1 MSNYFN
7 GNNNSIKFCFS
18 SKSASSLSGQEVG
31 DARNDADGRFR
42 ANLRQRVTE
51 SLEMAAGQHLG
62 RLDRGVGAAT
72 GLVHVV
78 ADVGVAD
85 QGEDTKLSHLE
96 AGSEV

>member
-1 MSNYFN
+1 MKQVPDVAENWL
-7 GNNNSIKFCFS
+7 NS
-18 SKSASSLSGQEVG
+18 LRHRRRTVDGGQEVG

-42 ANLRQRVTE
+42 ANLGQRVTE
-51 SLEMAAGQHLG
+51 SLEMAASQHLG